1 MEDKK
6 SFKSL
11 LPLIAEVMMTL
22 VSVLILW
29 ETLITANSK
38 LDEFLHEFGI
48 YSITLLPGLSFGI
61 AIEQLIF
68 EWNKDHPGKFY
79 SANFAVV
86 FLDLVLLYISIRMFP
101 NGWLR
106 LLIVI
111 ILFIICATVSFIVT
125 RKITATD

>member
-1 MEDKK
+1 
-6 SFKSL
+6 
-11 LPLIAEVMMTL
+11 MTL
-22 VSVLILW
+22 LSVLILW
-29 ETLITANSK
+29 ETLITTNSK

-48 YSITLLPGLSFGI
+48 YFITLLPGLSFGI
-61 AIEQLIF
+61 AVEQLIF

-86 FLDLVLLYISIRMFP
+86 FLDLVLLYISIRLFS

-111 ILFIICATVSFIVT
+111 ILFIICATASFVTT